1 MTRLATMTHHEICRE
16 LMMDELMMDVITRSY
31 LDSPERLERLRSEPP
46 RASQE
51 PRHAVLATREGPSS
65 GVLENPVA
73 RLTER

>member
-1 MTRLATMTHHEICRE
+1 MRE
-16 LMMDELMMDVITRSY
+16 LTMDVITRSY
-31 LDSPERLERLRSEPP
+31 LDSPERLARLRGEPRP
-46 RASQE
+46 AAQE

>member
-1 MTRLATMTHHEICRE
+1 MRE
-16 LMMDELMMDVITRSY
+16 LTMDVITRSY

-51 PRHAVLATREGPSS
+51 PRHAALATREGPSS